1 MQDAIC
7 KMQFARCNLFLLYS
21 QQGGPKKQKYLKF
34 NLGILKSKG
43 IVLIFQKCVN
53 YKQLLDLI
61 WNMPNKI
68 KLLKF
73 LNANMPILMQNALLD
88 VSLMGVTF
96 ILAIFNANKIS
107 WECLDVLKR
116 FPLIQMFSHLS
127 YFSTNLNFV
136 VTDNW

>member
-1 MQDAIC
+1 
-7 KMQFARCNLFLLYS
+7 
-21 QQGGPKKQKYLKF
+21 
-34 NLGILKSKG
+34 
-43 IVLIFQKCVN
+43 
-53 YKQLLDLI
+53 
-61 WNMPNKI
+61 MPNKI

-127 YFSTNLNFV
+127 YLSTNLNFV